1 MPSAE
6 DVPPPGD
13 TDAPRDEDDYPCA
26 DNGPASGDGAPAGQ
40 DDDGADR
47 WPAPEWPDLPA
58 VIPPA
63 FARPGARATSATTP
77 GSEAGSATAAGSRTG
92 GGRSGLLDVS
102 LPWQVLAGI
111 SAGPGYLG
119 RIGPVTATQARR
131 IAECAADDPGAEWRI
146 IVTTPEGAALAVT
159 RIPRPRNRGRDGL
172 PSQAPSASTSPG
184 TATGTGTV
192 IGTLTGTGTGPVTRV
207 GTGTGTLTGIGLV
220 SRVTLMIPE
229 DLAASPPRPLG
240 QEAGPW
246 PAGDILGLAVRAAA
260 RAATQ
265 ARAAATAD
273 AAAGG
278 CAHGSASASYRPPR
292 RLQDYIAARDLT
304 CRFLRCRQPAWR
316 GDLDHTIAFDDG
328 GLTCRCNLG
337 GLCRLHHIIKH
348 HADWKLEQIAPGIFR
363 WTTPSG
369 RTFIATPDAHFV

>member
-1 MPSAE
+1 MPSGRDPPSQQDLPTVE

-13 TDAPRDEDDYPCA
+13 ADAPRDEDDYPCA
-26 DNGPASGDGAPAGQ
+26 GDGPVSDDWLPPGQ
-40 DDDGADR
+40 DDDDDR
-47 WPAPEWPDLPA
+47 WPAADWPGLPA

-63 FARPGARATSATTP
+63 FARPGAQDNRAS
-77 GSEAGSATAAGSRTG
+77 TASSRSG

-111 SAGPGYLG
+111 SAGPGHLG

-131 IAECAADDPGAEWRI
+131 IAQCAVGDPGAEWRI
-146 IVTTPEGAALAVT
+146 IVTTPEGVALAVT
-159 RIPRPRNRGRDGL
+159 RIPRPRDRHRAGVPGL
-172 PSQAPSASTSPG
+172 DPEV
-184 TATGTGTV
+184 ATPAG
-192 IGTLTGTGTGPVTRV
+192 IGAAAGM
-207 GTGTGTLTGIGLV
+207 GLV

-229 DLAASPPRPLG
+229 DLAADPPQGPR
-240 QEAGPW
+240 AGLW
-246 PAGDILGLAVRAAA
+246 AAGDILDLAVRAAA
-260 RAATQ
+260 RAAAG
-265 ARAAATAD
+265 ARAAAAAD

-278 CAHGSASASYRPPR
+278 CAHGAASSSYRPPP

-316 GDLDHTIAFDDG
+316 GDLDHTIVFDDG

-348 HADWKLEQIAPGIFR
+348 HPDWKLEQIAPGIFR

-369 RTFIATPDAHFV
+369 RTFTAIPDTHFV